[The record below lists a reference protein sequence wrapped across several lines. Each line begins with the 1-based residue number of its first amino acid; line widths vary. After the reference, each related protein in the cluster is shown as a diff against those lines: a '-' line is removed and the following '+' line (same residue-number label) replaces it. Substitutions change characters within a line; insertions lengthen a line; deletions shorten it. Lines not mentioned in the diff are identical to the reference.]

1 MLFSCM
7 RAELMKLKRSFIWV
21 VFLILPLI
29 STVMGCA
36 NYLQNVE
43 ILDSLWYSLWTQ
55 TTLFHCRLLRLP
67 LACGKFQP
75 QPQCPDDRPRSHSH
89 PVFIPV
95 SGHCLRHSADPALG
109 GHPVLHQRPRGG
121 YDGFSAY
128 TDLLLAAERLFRGT
142 GHSRPAAVALL
153 LHQKLCPSHSNRLT
167 GQYSRPSFFLQGSG
181 TLLSLFP
188 HAPGHEFQPG
198 RRYPLRFLPAL
209 SVKLHHFPA
218 AFCTAGNRV
227 PEEIGCKSIIPFFL
241 KRAALFGRSSYLPG
255 KSIHLRVLYL

>member
-43 ILDSLWYSLWTQ
+43 ILDSHVVQSL
-55 TTLFHCRLLRLP
+55 
-67 LACGKFQP
+67 
-75 QPQCPDDRPRSHSH
+75 DSD
-89 PVFIPV
+89 
-95 SGHCLRHSADPALG
+95 
-109 GHPVLHQRPRGG
+109 HPVLFQFFFGPLIAVYCAYLWRVENFNHNRNALMTAPVPIPILYLSQFLAIACVTLLTQLWVGVLYFISGRAGG
-121 YDGFSAY
+121 YGGFSSY

-167 GQYSRPSFFLQGSG
+167 GQYIRPSFFLQGSG

-198 RRYPLRFLPAL
+198 RRYPLRLLLPFLL
-209 SVKLHHFPA
+209 S
-218 AFCTAGNRV
+218 CTIFLLLFV
-227 PEEIGCKSIIPFFL
+227 LLEIGYLKKSDV
-241 KRAALFGRSSYLPG
+241 KA
-255 KSIHLRVLYL
+255 

>member
-1 MLFSCM
+1 MD
-7 RAELMKLKRSFIWV
+7 
-21 VFLILPLI
+21 
-29 STVMGCA
+29 
-36 NYLQNVE
+36 

-55 TTLFHCRLLRLP
+55 TTLFYSNFFFGPLIAVYCAYLWRVENFNHNRNALMTAPVPIPILYLSQFLAIACVTLLTQLWVGVLYFISGRAVGMTGFPPIQTCFWLLRG
-67 LACGKFQP
+67 C
-75 QPQCPDDRPRSHSH
+75 
-89 PVFIPV
+89 
-95 SGHCLRHSADPALG
+95 LG
-109 GHPVLHQRPRGG
+109 G
-121 YDGFSAY
+121 S
-128 TDLLLAAERLFRGT
+128 

-167 GQYSRPSFFLQGSG
+167 GQHRRPSFFLQGSG

-198 RRYPLRFLPAL
+198 RRYPLRLLPAL

-255 KSIHLRVLYL
+255 KLIHLRVLYL